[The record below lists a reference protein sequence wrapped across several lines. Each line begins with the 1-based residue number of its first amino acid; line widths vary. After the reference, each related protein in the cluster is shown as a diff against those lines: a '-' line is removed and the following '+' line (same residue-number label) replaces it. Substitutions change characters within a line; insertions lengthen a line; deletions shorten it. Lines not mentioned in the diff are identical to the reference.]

1 MWLSNKRANL
11 CKLFE
16 RGIFMKQAAS
26 VGPKKKKKGFF
37 YDLKKHWI
45 MWLMLVPVLIFFLIF
60 NYLPMAGVYLAFTD
74 FSFKGGL
81 FGSPWVGMQNFKTL
95 WDQGKIAYLTKNTVL
110 YNVAFIFLG
119 NFCQIAAAIVLS
131 RMTNKYLKKSYQ
143 TIMFLPYF
151 VSYVIVQAFSYAL
164 FNSGSGMVTMI
175 VRNLTGNT
183 GFAPYSTPSIWK
195 YIIVLV
201 YLWKQIGYGT
211 VVYLAAITSI
221 GDDYY
226 EAAQIDGASVMQ
238 QIRYITI
245 PLLVPTFIILLLLAL
260 GQIMRGQ
267 FELFYQLVGNQGQLF
282 EATDILDTFVFRML
296 RVSFDVGIGSAAGLY
311 QSLVGFCLIMFIN
324 WAIKRNH
331 EEYALF

>member
-1 MWLSNKRANL
+1 
-11 CKLFE
+11 
-16 RGIFMKQAAS
+16 MKQTAATAAG
-26 VGPKKKKKGFF
+26 VKPRVKKKKGLL
-37 YDLKKHWI
+37 YDLRKHWI
-45 MWLMLVPVLIFFLIF
+45 MWLMLVPVIVFFFIF
-60 NYLPMAGVYLAFTD
+60 NYIPMAGVYLAFTN

-95 WDQGKIAYLTKNTVL
+95 WDQGKIAYLTRNTVL

-119 NFCQIAAAIVLS
+119 NFLQIAAAIVLS
-131 RMTNKYLKKSYQ
+131 RMTNKVMKKSYQ

-164 FNSGSGMVTMI
+164 FNSGSGMVTMM
-175 VRNLTGNT
+175 VRSLTGNT
-183 GFAPYSTPSIWK
+183 NFAPYSTPGIWK

-226 EAAQIDGASVMQ
+226 EAAQIDGATVMQ

-245 PLLVPTFIILLLLAL
+245 PLLVPTFIVLLLLAL

-267 FELFYQLVGNQGQLF
+267 FELFYQLVGNQGQLY

>member
-1 MWLSNKRANL
+1 
-11 CKLFE
+11 
-16 RGIFMKQAAS
+16 MKQAAATAAG
-26 VGPKKKKKGFF
+26 VKPRVKKKKGLL
-37 YDLKKHWI
+37 YDLRKHWI
-45 MWLMLVPVLIFFLIF
+45 MWLMLVPVIVFFFIF
-60 NYLPMAGVYLAFTD
+60 NYIPMAGVYLAFTN

-95 WDQGKIAYLTKNTVL
+95 WDQGKIAYLTRNTVL
-110 YNVAFIFLG
+110 YNIAFIFLG
-119 NFCQIAAAIVLS
+119 NFLQIAAAIVLS
-131 RMTNKYLKKSYQ
+131 RMTNKFMKKSYQ

-164 FNSGSGMVTMI
+164 FNSGSGMVTMMI
-175 VRNLTGNT
+175 RSLTGNT
-183 GFAPYSTPSIWK
+183 NFAPYSTPGIWK

-226 EAAQIDGASVMQ
+226 EAAQIDGATVMQ

-245 PLLVPTFIILLLLAL
+245 PLLVPTFIVLLLLAL

-267 FELFYQLVGNQGQLF
+267 FELFYQLVGNQGQLY

-296 RVSFDVGIGSAAGLY
+296 RVSFDVGIGSAAGPY

>member
-1 MWLSNKRANL
+1 
-11 CKLFE
+11 
-16 RGIFMKQAAS
+16 MKQAAATAAG
-26 VGPKKKKKGFF
+26 VKPRVKKKKGLL
-37 YDLKKHWI
+37 YDLRKHWI
-45 MWLMLVPVLIFFLIF
+45 MWLMLVPVIVFFFIF
-60 NYLPMAGVYLAFTD
+60 NYIPMAGVYLAFTN

-95 WDQGKIAYLTKNTVL
+95 WDQGKIAYLTRNTVL

-119 NFCQIAAAIVLS
+119 NFLQIAAAIVLS
-131 RMTNKYLKKSYQ
+131 RMTNKFMKKSYQ

-164 FNSGSGMVTMI
+164 FNSGSGMVTMMI
-175 VRNLTGNT
+175 RSLTGNT
-183 GFAPYSTPSIWK
+183 NFAPYSTPGIWK

-226 EAAQIDGASVMQ
+226 EAAQIDGATVMQ

-245 PLLVPTFIILLLLAL
+245 P
-260 GQIMRGQ
+260 
-267 FELFYQLVGNQGQLF
+267 
-282 EATDILDTFVFRML
+282 
-296 RVSFDVGIGSAAGLY
+296 AACSDLY
-311 QSLVGFCLIMFIN
+311 RPSPSG
-324 WAIKRNH
+324 ARPDH
-331 EEYALF
+331 ERPV